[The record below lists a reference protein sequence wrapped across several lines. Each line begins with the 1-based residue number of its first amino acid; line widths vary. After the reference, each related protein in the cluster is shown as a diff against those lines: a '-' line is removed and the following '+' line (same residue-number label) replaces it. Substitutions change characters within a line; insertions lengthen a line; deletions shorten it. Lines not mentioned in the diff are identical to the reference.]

1 MSRHGHSGDQLTLT
15 GDSWSHVDTHNAPAG
30 YEVFG
35 AHTPTGN
42 AFVVGQDDVTVHV
55 A

>member
-1 MSRHGHSGDQLTLT
+1 M
-15 GDSWSHVDTHNAPAG
+15 HNAPAG

-35 AHTPTGN
+35 THTSSGN
-42 AFVVGQDDVTVHV
+42 AFVVVHDDVTVHL